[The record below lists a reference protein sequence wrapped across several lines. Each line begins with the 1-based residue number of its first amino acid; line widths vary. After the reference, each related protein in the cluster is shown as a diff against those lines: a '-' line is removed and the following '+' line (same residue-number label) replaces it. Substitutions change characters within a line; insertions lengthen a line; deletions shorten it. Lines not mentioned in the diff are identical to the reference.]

1 MITIKLKTQK
11 KSIVNVILTIMNL
24 EMAMDNIIQIQSIIS
39 AFIGFGSAIIVAIL
53 AGIFQ
58 LRIAKRNREIQEKQ
72 LEESRKQFLAQME
85 QSQNEHSR
93 KIEQFLDEQR
103 KANLEKA
110 NDKLQAETKRF
121 YDSLIEEIL
130 LYDRLLNELHYL
142 NNIANPKWK
151 EFRVKGIY
159 PYIDN
164 NVKDIIGSVS
174 LHQDIAKLLGALRAN
189 ISLYNSAL
197 ERGADSEILEEIL
210 ERVYGLID
218 PINTE
223 NFKNYSNAQTS
234 LRKHEIDIAKRI
246 MKE

>member
-1 MITIKLKTQK
+1 MEN
-11 KSIVNVILTIMNL
+11 IV
-24 EMAMDNIIQIQSIIS
+24 QIQSIIS
-39 AFIGFGSAIIVAIL
+39 AFIGFGSAVIVAIL

-58 LRIAKRNREIQEKQ
+58 LRIARRNREIQEKQ
-72 LEESRKQFLAQME
+72 LEESRRQFLAQME
-85 QSQNEHSR
+85 QSQKEHR
-93 KIEQFLDEQR
+93 KKMEQFFEEQR
-103 KANLEKA
+103 KAILEKA

-121 YDSLIEEIL
+121 YDSLIEEML

-151 EFRVKGIY
+151 EFRVKIAY

-164 NVKDIIGSVS
+164 NVENMTGSVS
-174 LHQDIAKLLGALRAN
+174 LHQNIAKLLGALRAN

-197 ERGADSEILEEIL
+197 ERGADSEILEEALKRIY
-210 ERVYGLID
+210 ELIE

-223 NFKNYSNAQTS
+223 RFENYSNAQST

-246 MKE
+246 IQE

>member
-1 MITIKLKTQK
+1 M
-11 KSIVNVILTIMNL
+11 
-24 EMAMDNIIQIQSIIS
+24 ENIIQIQSIIS
-39 AFIGFGSAIIVAIL
+39 AFIGFGSAVIVAII

-58 LRIAKRNREIQEKQ
+58 LKIAKKNREIQEKQ
-72 LEESRKQFLAQME
+72 LEESRKQFFAQME
-85 QSQNEHSR
+85 QSQKENS
-93 KIEQFLDEQR
+93 KKVEQFLEEQR

-121 YDSLIEEIL
+121 YNNLIKEML
-130 LYDRLLNELHYL
+130 FYDRLLNELHYL
-142 NNIANPKWK
+142 NNIANPKWR
-151 EFRVKGIY
+151 EFRVKGAY
-159 PYIDN
+159 PYIDD

-197 ERGADSEILEEIL
+197 ERGADSEILEEAL
-210 ERVYGLID
+210 ERVYNLID

-223 NFKNYSNAQTS
+223 RFENYSNAQAN

-246 MKE
+246 IQE